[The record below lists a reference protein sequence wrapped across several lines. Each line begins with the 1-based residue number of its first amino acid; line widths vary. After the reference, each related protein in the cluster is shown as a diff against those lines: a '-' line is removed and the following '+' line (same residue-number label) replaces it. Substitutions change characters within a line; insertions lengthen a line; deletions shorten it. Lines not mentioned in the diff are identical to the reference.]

1 MLKRLL
7 VACLALSFGMAM
19 IAGCEANPKTCPG
32 EKTCAKKCDKPCP
45 AKACKC
51 GKKCC
56 GALYVRCA
64 DGKTCPACCMKCAKM
79 CAEKHEGSTIV
90 NMTCPCG
97 GKGKEEFKKMV
108 EGVEQHYCCEGC
120 MGKS

>member
-19 IAGCEANPKTCPG
+19 IAGCEANPKTGPA
-32 EKTCAKKCDKPCP
+32 EKTCAKKCDKPCQ
-45 AKACKC
+45 ARMCKC
-51 GKKCC
+51 GKKCP
-56 GALYVRCA
+56 GDLYVRCPG
-64 DGKTCPACCMKCAKM
+64 GKMSPCCSMKCAKI
-79 CAEKHEGSTIV
+79 CAAKCEGTTIV
-90 NMTCPCG
+90 NMKCPCG

-108 EGVEQHYCCEGC
+108 EGVEQHYCCAGC